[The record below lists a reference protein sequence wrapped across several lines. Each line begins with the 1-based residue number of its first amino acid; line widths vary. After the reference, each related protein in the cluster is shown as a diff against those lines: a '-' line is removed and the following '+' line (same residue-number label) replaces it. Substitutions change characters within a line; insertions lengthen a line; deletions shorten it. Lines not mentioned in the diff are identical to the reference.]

1 MLGPCTNAD
10 LRIAGGHSVTIK
22 YSRMR
27 FGQEP
32 EVVALIHAMTKEYG
46 SNFNSQITT
55 EILKQNDNT
64 FLHVEV
70 ATLDNA
76 VIGLCA
82 WTFTFSTWRGLKGMY
97 VADNFIAAPHW
108 SIESSRKLLAFAASN
123 GAAEGCAF
131 VRMEVDI
138 TEEHVLRSLAPLGFT
153 SYPRQSP
160 FYLEAGHFTN
170 LIDQYAY
177 D

>member
-1 MLGPCTNAD
+1 MLGTE
-10 LRIAGGHSVTIK
+10 LHKAGGQVVKIK

-27 FGQEP
+27 VGQES

-46 SNFNSQITT
+46 SNFITQITT
-55 EILKQNDNT
+55 EIFKQNYTT
-64 FLHVEV
+64 FLHIEV
-70 ATLDNA
+70 ATLDNT
-76 VIGLCA
+76 VIGLCM
-82 WTFTFSTWRGLKGMY
+82 WTFTFSVWRGLKGMY

-123 GAAEGCAF
+123 AAAEGCAF
-131 VRMEVDI
+131 VRMEVDL

-153 SYPRQSP
+153 SYPHQSP
-160 FYLEAGHFTN
+160 YYLETKHFTN
-170 LIDQYAY
+170 LIDEYAY